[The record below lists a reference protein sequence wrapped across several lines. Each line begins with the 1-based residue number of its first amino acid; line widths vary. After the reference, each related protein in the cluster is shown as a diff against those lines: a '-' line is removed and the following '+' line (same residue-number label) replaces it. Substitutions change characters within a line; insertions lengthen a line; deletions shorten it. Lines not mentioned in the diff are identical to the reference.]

1 MNVCFESNRLENEH
15 LNNVGKYREFKT
27 VPLAVNYQD
36 DDEES
41 TKREE
46 KAHGEALE
54 AVVKQIVLETGTE
67 KCEEYLQ
74 CYMSEKDAEISAL
87 HEKLA
92 QASAD
97 LDKANANFARVLD
110 MSTDAIAESFNNAL
124 DQVGLIC
131 EMEMPREKFNNEFVV
146 KDVNLVHVS
155 EAYSIGK

>member
-1 MNVCFESNRLENEH
+1 MNVCFELNRLENEH

-67 KCEEYLQ
+67 NCEEYLQ

-110 MSTDAIAESFNNAL
+110 MSTDAIAESFNNPL

-131 EMEMPREKFNNEFVV
+131 KMEMPREKFNNEFVV

>member
-1 MNVCFESNRLENEH
+1 
-15 LNNVGKYREFKT
+15 
-27 VPLAVNYQD
+27 
-36 DDEES
+36 
-41 TKREE
+41 
-46 KAHGEALE
+46 
-54 AVVKQIVLETGTE
+54 
-67 KCEEYLQ
+67 
-74 CYMSEKDAEISAL
+74 MSEKDAEISAL

-97 LDKANANFARVLD
+97 LDKANSNFSRVLD